1 MGKDQDKD
9 CRNTRPYFLQME
21 TMTDNVISLTDLIE
35 SRLKKQRE
43 IEYYQETLV
52 QLQKRIAELD
62 KEVGI
67 TTLIIDMIETE
78 RVLTIDEKLGK
89 VLLLNDKKREK

>member
-1 MGKDQDKD
+1 MS
-9 CRNTRPYFLQME
+9 
-21 TMTDNVISLTDLIE
+21 DNIISLSELIE
-35 SRLKKQRE
+35 QRLRKQRE
-43 IEYYQETLV
+43 LDYYRETLITLERKI
-52 QLQKRIAELD
+52 QELD

-67 TTLIIDMIETE
+67 TSLIIDMIETE

>member
-1 MGKDQDKD
+1 M
-9 CRNTRPYFLQME
+9 N
-21 TMTDNVISLTDLIE
+21 DNVISLTDLIE

-52 QLQKRIAELD
+52 QLQKKIAELD

-67 TTLIIDMIETE
+67 TTIIIDMIETE
-78 RVLTIDEKLGK
+78 RVLTLDEKQGK
-89 VLLLNDKKREK
+89 MLLLDSKRKEE